1 MRKQDR
7 LSVSMTADQIGDLRA
22 EAQRLGIS
30 VGDVLRRVLDEHRG
44 VAPWDARRRPKPARP
59 DGTAA
64 AS

>member
-1 MRKQDR
+1 
-7 LSVSMTADQIGDLRA
+7 MTADQIGDLRA